1 MGSHPSHARAEKPC
15 KSGEQNTGATAQALR
30 QYFFSGGVE
39 SKHILW
45 LDRKQQRIGCGLYRY
60 RK

>member
-1 MGSHPSHARAEKPC
+1 
-15 KSGEQNTGATAQALR
+15 LR

-45 LDRKQQRIGCGLYRY
+45 LDRKQQMVGCGLYRY